1 MGKHCCLTVRDA
13 TAIWP
18 VMYRNVA
25 YEVMSRQKA
34 VFLHTKSILLMYDI
48 ESKDKIHEERWQNT
62 A

>member
-1 MGKHCCLTVRDA
+1 
-13 TAIWP
+13 
-18 VMYRNVA
+18 MYRNVA